1 MNALKMNYF
10 NSLVLV
16 VVGLWGYLDVQSP
29 TALIPVFFGL
39 ILFLLHIIMT
49 KKINLVRF
57 LMPLAFV
64 VTVLIFA
71 ALGGV
76 RLPKSL
82 DAGGVGL
89 IRVVLMVASSGISI
103 GFFIKTFFE
112 PKR

>member
-10 NSLVLV
+10 NSLVLI
-16 VVGLWGYLDVQSP
+16 VVGLWGYIDVQSP

-39 ILFLLHIIMT
+39 ILLLLHIIIT
-49 KKINLVRF
+49 KKINSGRF
-57 LMPLAFV
+57 LMP
-64 VTVLIFA
+64 
-71 ALGGV
+71 LGGV

-89 IRVVLMVASSGISI
+89 IRVVLMVASSGVSI